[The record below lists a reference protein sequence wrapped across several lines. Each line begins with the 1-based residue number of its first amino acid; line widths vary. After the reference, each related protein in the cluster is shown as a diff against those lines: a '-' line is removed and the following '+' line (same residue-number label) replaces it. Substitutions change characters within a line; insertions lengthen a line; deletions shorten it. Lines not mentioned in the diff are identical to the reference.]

1 MVYVVIKDLSSIA
14 EDTIMITSSISTI
27 ARQDDQYQGGELTLG
42 Q

>member
-27 ARQDDQYQGGELTLG
+27 TGQDNSSPCVELTLG